1 MRVSLWFP
9 FHHPCSHSPVTITD
23 QCLRVC
29 FPSTLQFFI
38 THMDHIFTFQKSDEN
53 SAQQLVDVKGNIL
66 KVYKIVH
73 GDDHIKSDDKIDA
86 IEIGGHGVSLF
97 L

>member
-1 MRVSLWFP
+1 
-9 FHHPCSHSPVTITD
+9 
-23 QCLRVC
+23 
-29 FPSTLQFFI
+29 
-38 THMDHIFTFQKSDEN
+38 MDHIFTFQKSDE
-53 SAQQLVDVKGNIL
+53 QLVDVKGNIL
-66 KVYKIVH
+66 KVYKIVL